1 MTHLT
6 EETILAVRDQEPV
19 ADEVLSHISECAVC
33 ARALEDV
40 RARAEAVER
49 ALAVLTMP
57 VGVANRFQPA
67 AAESGGV
74 AADQSGP
81 AASEE
86 SSRVGAKVLPIS
98 RGRRDA
104 RGGRST
110 RSGRRE
116 GRPGTGSRGRFLTI
130 RWLSRAAVLV
140 LIGVGGLS
148 ALPGP
153 FNGWIPRV
161 FSGADVPDATPP
173 PAAQAVAQVGGRMDV
188 ATGPVAVR
196 LEGVPPGTL
205 IDVRRVAG
213 QAVGV
218 LAGTGS
224 EFAYGSGEVRA
235 SVVGGPVTVELP
247 EGVVPATLVVN
258 GGTYLVVSATGMD
271 VSGPRTT
278 PGEESLVTFRVPN

>member
-57 VGVANRFQPA
+57 VGVANRSQPA
-67 AAESGGV
+67 AVESGAV

-86 SSRVGAKVLPIS
+86 SSRVEAKVLPIR
-98 RGRRDA
+98 RGRRNA
-104 RGGRST
+104 RAGRST

-116 GRPGTGSRGRFLTI
+116 GRPGTGSRGTFLTI

-140 LIGVGGLS
+140 LIGAGGLS

-235 SVVGGPVTVELP
+235 SVVVGPVTVELP
-247 EGVVPATLVVN
+247 EGIVPATLVVN